1 MTLVKVLEKIN
12 NFILSFKTIL
22 NQNKLLVNSN
32 FKYLYKTLVK
42 NGLTVFLG
50 GITRIIA
57 LGASWYS
64 CLYELFI
71 DPSPTIPMFIVLSF
85 APVVAAI

>member
-1 MTLVKVLEKIN
+1 M
-12 NFILSFKTIL
+12 
-22 NQNKLLVNSN
+22 
-32 FKYLYKTLVK
+32 
-42 NGLTVFLG
+42 
-50 GITRIIA
+50 IA